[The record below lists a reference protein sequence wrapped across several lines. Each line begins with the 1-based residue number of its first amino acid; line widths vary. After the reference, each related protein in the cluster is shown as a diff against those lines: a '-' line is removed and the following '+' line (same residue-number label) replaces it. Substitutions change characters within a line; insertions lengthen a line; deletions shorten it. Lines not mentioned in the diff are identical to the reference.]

1 MTRSDHH
8 PALVGAPPGESLR
21 RQILFAHDA
30 LESCRDSLRRCG
42 IARKD
47 IATGDPLDLL
57 RCLPVLKGERF
68 RDLVDETIRVA
79 GDAVDIE
86 VSSGTTGPP
95 KRRIITRRDA
105 AAETG
110 VLARLLA
117 IPGIGPGDSVACL
130 DTGPLTLMVSF
141 TEALDCLRVDDYW
154 ALSVC
159 LNEEATVD
167 SLLALDPTVVI
178 TIPSILDRILDPLS
192 ARLRRR
198 PHRLRKIVYVG
209 EKMRDATRM
218 SLESDLGL
226 EVFAYYGASE
236 TSALGIECGAHAGI
250 HVLTDW
256 NVVEIAGGGPEGE
269 ALITTLEREGL
280 PLIRYALG
288 DVLRAR
294 DGACPC
300 GLAYPRVD
308 VLGRTDGTVSV
319 LGVKLT
325 YDTVHRAALWPVAYG
340 GPIGVELSGNGRDRM
355 SVTLPDSLQA
365 DEAAIVRAMKTREP
379 DLAYLVSSGFL
390 ELDVSFVDKK
400 GLGSRKAPR
409 IVDRRHSDA

>member
-1 MTRSDHH
+1 MTHARPRAS
-8 PALVGAPPGESLR
+8 LVGVPPGDSLR
-21 RQILFAHDA
+21 RQMLFAHDSF
-30 LESCRDSLRRCG
+30 ESCRDSFLRCG
-42 IARKD
+42 IARRD
-47 IATGDPLDLL
+47 IAEKDPLALL
-57 RCLPVLKGERF
+57 RRLPTLMGGSF
-68 RDLVDETIRVA
+68 RDLVDETIRAA

-105 AAETG
+105 EAETA

-117 IPGIGPGDSVACL
+117 VPGIGPGDSVACL

-141 TEALDCLRVDDYW
+141 TEALDRLRVDDYW

-159 LNEEATVD
+159 LDEEATVD
-167 SLLALDPTVVI
+167 GLLALDPTVII

-192 ARLRRR
+192 ARLRRQ
-198 PHRLRKIVYVG
+198 PQRLRKIVYVG
-209 EKMRDATRM
+209 EKMRDATRR

-250 HVLTDW
+250 HILTDW
-256 NVVEIAGGGPEGE
+256 NVVEIAGEGPEGQ

-280 PLIRYALG
+280 PLFRYALG

-294 DGACPC
+294 EGECPC
-300 GLAYPRVD
+300 GLAYPRID

-325 YDTVHRAALWPVAYG
+325 YDTVRRAALWPVEYG
-340 GPIGVELSGNGRDRM
+340 GPIGVELNGNGRDRM
-355 SVTLPDSLQA
+355 SVTLPHSLQA
-365 DEAAIVRAMKTREP
+365 DETAIVRAMRTREP

-390 ELDVSFVDKK
+390 ELEVSFVDKR
-400 GLGSRKAPR
+400 GLESRKTPR